1 MKKRFNIVVINSDRI
16 DGFLNNFE
24 KKIKNFDRR
33 IDFITLLDAS
43 KKDEDSIKFK
53 NFLKKKKI
61 KNFVIRRNSNGLD
74 HAARLEFFTI
84 LPNNPKFNSLYI
96 LQFQDNTLEDKPLIY
111 KDGSKNFDLKNGKK
125 LVRNDNISQKN
136 TSRLKKNEPTIFQK
150 NLRWN
155 YISRRKSL
163 LCGD

>member
-53 NFLKKKKI
+53 NFLKKK
-61 KNFVIRRNSNGLD
+61 
-74 HAARLEFFTI
+74 
-84 LPNNPKFNSLYI
+84 
-96 LQFQDNTLEDKPLIY
+96 
-111 KDGSKNFDLKNGKK
+111 
-125 LVRNDNISQKN
+125 
-136 TSRLKKNEPTIFQK
+136 RLKI
-150 NLRWN
+150 L
-155 YISRRKSL
+155 
-163 LCGD
+163 